1 MRKCQS
7 KNQELQPASRFS
19 VMASLAEWL
28 PVRLIPEQLLIAPV
42 RNDVVYHCGRSEP
55 ALSLAHDAQG
65 MPL

>member
-1 MRKCQS
+1 
-7 KNQELQPASRFS
+7 
-19 VMASLAEWL
+19 MASLAERL
-28 PVRLIPEQLLIAPV
+28 PVALIPEQLLIAPV